1 MNDDLAFTPAIDLLR
16 LIATKEISPVEI
28 TRLYINRIER
38 LDTHLNSY
46 LLSTAELAMEQARRA
61 ESELIAGSNIGPLH
75 GLPISVKDSQMTKGI
90 RTTLGSIALK
100 DNIPTKDAAIIEKV
114 KSAGAIILGKTNLP
128 EFGAVGTCENRLGD
142 DGRNPWNTSY
152 TPGGSSGGAA
162 AAVAA
167 GLCALA
173 TGGDGGGSI
182 RIPAS
187 FCGIYGIK
195 PTQGRVSGFSGVE
208 GGPVIPNMFGQP
220 GPLSRTVADSALLL
234 NIIAGHDPRDPTTAR
249 KPVPDFMSSV
259 NRDIKDLRIAWSPN
273 YGFASVDPEVID
285 VCYKAV
291 MIFEQ
296 LGCHVEETSL
306 TLESPYDAYGPIY
319 EVDAYM
325 SYDQYYQSHK
335 DKLTHFAKYFIE
347 CGSGISAVQYSKAL
361 GLIDVLKSKMNTFF
375 CEYDLL
381 ISPTLS
387 VAGIPVGEFPSEIA
401 GYPSYPHKYFG
412 FHPFTYPI
420 NAVGCTAASIP
431 AGFSS
436 EGLPIGLHI
445 VGRKWEEEIVL
456 AASAALEKANPWIGF
471 RPQIS

>member
-1 MNDDLAFTPAIDLLR
+1 MNDDLAFTSSINLLE

-28 TRLYINRIER
+28 TQLYLNRIEK
-38 LDTHLNSY
+38 LDSHLNSY
-46 LLSTAELAMEQARRA
+46 LLLTADLAIEQARK
-61 ESELIAGSNIGPLH
+61 SENDLMTGADIGPLH

-114 KSAGAIILGKTNLP
+114 KKAGAIILGKTNLP
-128 EFGAVGTCENRLGD
+128 EFGAVGTCENHLGD

-195 PTQGRVSGFSGVE
+195 PSQGRVSGFSGVE
-208 GGPVIPNMFGQP
+208 SETPMPNIFGQP

-234 NIIAGHDPRDPTTAR
+234 NVIAGHDPRDPTTAR
-249 KPVPDFMSSV
+249 KPVPDFMSSI
-259 NRDIKDLRIAWSPN
+259 NKDIKGLRIAWSPN
-273 YGFASVDPEVID
+273 YGFASVDQEVID
-285 VCYKAV
+285 VCYKAA

-296 LGCHVEETSL
+296 LGCQIEETSL
-306 TLESPYDAYGPIY
+306 KLESPYDAYGPIY
-319 EVDAYM
+319 ELDAYM
-325 SYDQYYQSHK
+325 SYGQYYQSHK

-347 CGSGISAVQYSKAL
+347 SGSRISAPELSQAL
-361 GLIDVLKSKMNTFF
+361 GLIEVLKSKINTFF
-375 CEYDLL
+375 SEYDLL

-387 VAGIPVGEFPSEIA
+387 VAGIPIGEFPSEIA
-401 GYPSYPHKYFG
+401 GKPSYPHKYFG

-445 VGRKWEEEIVL
+445 VGRKWEEETVF

-471 RPQIS
+471 RPKIS